1 MAVLSACTSVHHLC
15 VWSPQRPEDALGR
28 LELELQ
34 TGVSYRVGAGNH
46 TQVLWKISQCSSLL
60 RSHLTSKQNQ
70 LSHKQAR
77 I

>member
-1 MAVLSACTSVHHLC
+1 M
-15 VWSPQRPEDALGR
+15 LGP
-28 LELELQ
+28 LEVELQ

-46 TQVLWKISQCSSLL
+46 TQPLWKISQCSSLL
-60 RSHLTSKQNQ
+60 SHLTSKQNH